1 MELDNSRLSGHVIAI
16 LAAEEAD
23 QARHV
28 VRHARAAQQDQVLGV
43 LLDRL
48 AFLGAFLLA
57 ELFVDEIPHRL
68 SRSGVSM
75 STYFLAL
82 DVDVHSPSRQ
92 SLGRTH

>member
-1 MELDNSRLSGHVIAI
+1 MNNSRLSRHVIAI

-28 VRHARAAQQDQVLGV
+28 IRHARAAQQDQVLGV

-48 AFLGAFLLA
+48 TFLGAFLLA

-68 SRSGVSM
+68 FVRAVMSVSPLD
-75 STYFLAL
+75 FLAF
-82 DVDVHSPSRQ
+82 H
-92 SLGRTH
+92 